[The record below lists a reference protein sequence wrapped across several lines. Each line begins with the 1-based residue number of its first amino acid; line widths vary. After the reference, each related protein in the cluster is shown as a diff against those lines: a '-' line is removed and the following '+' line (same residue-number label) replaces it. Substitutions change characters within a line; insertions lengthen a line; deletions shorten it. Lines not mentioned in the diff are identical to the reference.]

1 MKLGIGIDTGGTY
14 TDAVIYDFES
24 RAILGTA
31 KSLTTKN
38 DLTVGILGAIDG
50 LPVDLTRKA
59 KIISLSTTL
68 ATNACVEDKGGRA
81 KLIFFGGDKQIID
94 KLGRQCGLPAS
105 DEICIQESY
114 TSFSGEIER
123 EPDWNLFEKQTET
136 GFEDLDGVGIIEI
149 NAMRNGAVVEKKA
162 KEKFQEKH
170 NLPVVCGHELFSE
183 LNCLKRGAG
192 TLLNASLFPVIR
204 EFLDAVKKACLCGI
218 FTRTPWSLSV
228 VTAR

>member
-50 LPVDLTRKA
+50 LPVELTRKA

-81 KLIFFGGDKQIID
+81 KLIFFGGDNQIID

-114 TSFSGEIER
+114 TSYSGE
-123 EPDWNLFEKQTET
+123 N
-136 GFEDLDGVGIIEI
+136 
-149 NAMRNGAVVEKKA
+149 
-162 KEKFQEKH
+162 
-170 NLPVVCGHELFSE
+170 EL
-183 LNCLKRGAG
+183 
-192 TLLNASLFPVIR
+192 
-204 EFLDAVKKACLCGI
+204 
-218 FTRTPWSLSV
+218 
-228 VTAR
+228 

>member
-24 RAILGTA
+24 CTILGTA

-38 DLTVGILGAIDG
+38 DLTIGILGAIDG
-50 LPVDLTRKA
+50 LPAVLAKQA

-81 KLIFFGGDKQIID
+81 KLIFFGGDKQVID

-105 DEICIQESY
+105 EDICIQESY
-114 TSFSGEIER
+114 TSFSGEIQR
-123 EPDWNLFEKQTET
+123 EPDWELFEKQTQS

-162 KEKFQEKH
+162 KEK
-170 NLPVVCGHELFSE
+170 
-183 LNCLKRGAG
+183 R
-192 TLLNASLFPVIR
+192 
-204 EFLDAVKKACLCGI
+204 DAQ
-218 FTRTPWSLSV
+218 LSV
-228 VTAR
+228 SFLRLN